1 MAHKITDP
9 KDLKNYISF
18 SIKKGK
24 TYIDYEIKNIIP
36 NVSGEKIYFTYTLN
50 YDTEPAEI
58 TDKLLVELIGDIEKN
73 YQLLTVDGDVLYFQR
88 KPGTDG
94 AGSGAG
100 GGSRKSKR
108 KARKSRR
115 SKAKKSRRRTRK

>member
-73 YQLLTVDGDVLYFQR
+73 YQLLTVDRGVLYFQR
-88 KPGTDG
+88 KPGTD
-94 AGSGAG
+94 GAG

-108 KARKSRR
+108 KARKFRR